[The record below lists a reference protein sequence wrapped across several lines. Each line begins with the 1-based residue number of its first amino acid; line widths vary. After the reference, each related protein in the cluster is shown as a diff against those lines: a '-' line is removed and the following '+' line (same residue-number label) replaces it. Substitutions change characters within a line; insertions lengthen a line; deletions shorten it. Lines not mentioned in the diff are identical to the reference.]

1 MDADR
6 ESLKKILIFCI
17 NRDLINIG
25 RNQLIAMEQS
35 RMSKDLFEFNR
46 KKLWDEINSCI
57 RNLTSMIEEGL

>member
-1 MDADR
+1 MDANR

-25 RNQLIAMEQS
+25 RNQLICMEQS
-35 RMSKDLFEFNR
+35 RMDKDLFEFNR